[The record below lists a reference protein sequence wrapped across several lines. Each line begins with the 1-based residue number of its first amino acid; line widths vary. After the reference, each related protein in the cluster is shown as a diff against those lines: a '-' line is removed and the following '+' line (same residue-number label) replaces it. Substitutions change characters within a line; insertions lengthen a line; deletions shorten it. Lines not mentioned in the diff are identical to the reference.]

1 MWYILAN
8 VPCELGK
15 NVYSAVVGW
24 SSLWLSMIPSWLT
37 MFLSSTMFFLSALST
52 YFWWR
57 DVEASIYKSACL
69 HAKSLQSCPTLCNPV
84 DCSPQGSS
92 VCNILLARILKWV
105 AITFSRGSSWP
116 RNRTQVSQIAFFTIW
131 ATREAT
137 YSSGFICFFLQLHQI
152 LPYVFRCSVARY
164 IHFKGCYAF
173 LENWPLN
180 HYLMSLFIPD
190 NFPCPKIYFFRN
202 YYSFILISISMGTVF
217 SLLSLFLVPILF
229 STLFLPFEVFI
240 EYFIWISIFSF
251 SAYQLYFFLL
261 HCLVAFLEL
270 AIHIYN

>member
-1 MWYILAN
+1 MGYILAN

-24 SSLWLSMIPSWLT
+24 NSLWLSMIPSWLT

-116 RNRTQVSQIAFFTIW
+116 RDRTRLFCIAGRFFTTW
-131 ATREAT
+131 ATR
-137 YSSGFICFFLQLHQI
+137 
-152 LPYVFRCSVARY
+152 
-164 IHFKGCYAF
+164 
-173 LENWPLN
+173 
-180 HYLMSLFIPD
+180 
-190 NFPCPKIYFFRN
+190 
-202 YYSFILISISMGTVF
+202 
-217 SLLSLFLVPILF
+217 
-229 STLFLPFEVFI
+229 
-240 EYFIWISIFSF
+240 
-251 SAYQLYFFLL
+251 
-261 HCLVAFLEL
+261 HCLG
-270 AIHIYN
+270 HIWKDGSTQVRKS

>member
-1 MWYILAN
+1 MLLEETKIDPKSRTSPRPQRAE
-8 VPCELGK
+8 PLGGS
-15 NVYSAVVGW
+15 NTRASIWG
-24 SSLWLSMIPSWLT
+24 LQPWLQWPAWPLR
-37 MFLSSTMFFLSALST
+37 SSTTQIVGM
-52 YFWWR
+52 
-57 DVEASIYKSACL
+57 